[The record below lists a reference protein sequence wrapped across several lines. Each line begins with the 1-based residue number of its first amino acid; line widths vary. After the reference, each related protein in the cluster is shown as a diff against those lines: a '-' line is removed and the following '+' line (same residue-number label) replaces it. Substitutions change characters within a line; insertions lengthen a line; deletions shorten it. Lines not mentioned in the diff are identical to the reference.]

1 MASERNSRTSTLPF
15 LVLVSHVLFA
25 SQLMDH
31 ELFFFSNIPSLGLI
45 FHSSL
50 ETFGLVIML
59 LNYAI
64 LNFVMGAGLDDF
76 FHGMQLVG

>member
-1 MASERNSRTSTLPF
+1 M
-15 LVLVSHVLFA
+15 
-25 SQLMDH
+25 
-31 ELFFFSNIPSLGLI
+31 

-50 ETFGLVIML
+50 ETFELVIML
-59 LNYAI
+59 LNYAL